1 MGGSVKSIFSMLFVA
16 SAIIYLLY
24 TLSATEPCERVYRS
38 ASPVRMVM
46 QAFRLGVENW
56 ANISQQSEFF
66 IWSLK
71 ADIATQEF
79 LAHQFYGEAL
89 VCGKGAKK
97 SP

>member
-1 MGGSVKSIFSMLFVA
+1 
-16 SAIIYLLY
+16 
-24 TLSATEPCERVYRS
+24 
-38 ASPVRMVM
+38 MVM

>member
-1 MGGSVKSIFSMLFVA
+1 MCGVKSMFGMAFMVTAIF
-16 SAIIYLLY
+16 YLLY

-38 ASPVRMVM
+38 ASPVRVVM
-46 QAFRLGVENW
+46 QVFRLGVENW
-56 ANISQQSEFF
+56 ANRSQQSDFF

-97 SP
+97 L

>member
-1 MGGSVKSIFSMLFVA
+1 MFGTIFVA
-16 SAIIYLLY
+16 TTVFYLLY

-38 ASPVRMVM
+38 ASPVRVTM
-46 QAFRLGVENW
+46 ALFRMGVEHW
-56 ANISQQSEFF
+56 ASASQKSDFL

-97 SP
+97 P

>member
-1 MGGSVKSIFSMLFVA
+1 MKSIFGTVFLA
-16 SAIIYLLY
+16 TAIIYLLY
-24 TLSATEPCERVYRS
+24 TLSATESCERVYRS
-38 ASPVRMVM
+38 ASPVRVTL
-46 QAFRLGVENW
+46 QVFRLGVENW
-56 ANISQQSEFF
+56 ANANQRSDFL

-97 SP
+97 P

>member
-1 MGGSVKSIFSMLFVA
+1 MKSMFGTVFVA
-16 SAIIYLLY
+16 TVIIYLLY
-24 TLSATEPCERVYRS
+24 TLSATESCERVYRS
-38 ASPVRMVM
+38 ASPGRVILQV
-46 QAFRLGVENW
+46 FRLGVEHW
-56 ANISQQSEFF
+56 ANANQRSDFL

-97 SP
+97 P